1 MVEKIICDNHVLFHH
16 VARTLRYIDIRTLM
30 LSCALSYRC
39 VQIQEFGKIFVG
51 SRTVD
56 IHAYFL

>member
-16 VARTLRYIDIRTLM
+16 VARTLSYVDIKTIVV
-30 LSCALSYRC
+30 SCGLCYRR
-39 VQIQEFGKIFVG
+39 VQIQEFGKMFVG
-51 SRTVD
+51 SCTVD